1 MTKPV
6 DSVNPL
12 AKDERKAFDDLGRG
26 RHAGQRIKGECL
38 GWRVAPAFELTAW

>member
-1 MTKPV
+1 MTKST

-26 RHAGQRIKGECL
+26 CHAGQRIRASAWAGEL
-38 GWRVAPAFELTAW
+38 RQHLS